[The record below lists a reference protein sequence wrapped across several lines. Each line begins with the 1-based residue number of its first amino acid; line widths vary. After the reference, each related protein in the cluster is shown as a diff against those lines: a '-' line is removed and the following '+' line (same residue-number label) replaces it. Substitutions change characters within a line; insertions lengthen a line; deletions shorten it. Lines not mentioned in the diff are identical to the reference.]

1 MEDVNVVKMLCNILA
16 HKLYYFGQYFSVN
29 CFTVGSDT
37 SSISS
42 HSSTSRGAAAGGGL
56 SVTDTVGRSASRAF
70 WKSFISGIQRVVLFT
85 PFLETVER
93 IKTVGSY
100 SRPQLEVGLAL
111 NAVGLSLVDNS
122 KKRELA
128 YIAITQY
135 VCTCFSTTQSFCT
148 TMPLVHYI
156 YLPSISLPHT
166 HTCAHTCSHAH
177 TRPRTYTHRSGVIW
191 QVEKARR
198 KWKTLNHAMI
208 ALLEDAYLKKEID
221 VKCRNVSVSTKS

>member
-1 MEDVNVVKMLCNILA
+1 MWSRCRAIYWHPNCTTSCANGEYSILV
-16 HKLYYFGQYFSVN
+16 VN

-42 HSSTSRGAAAGGGL
+42 HSSTSRAAAGGGGL

-128 YIAITQY
+128 YIAITQC
-135 VCTCFSTTQSFCT
+135 VCTCFSAYTYMYCHAS
-148 TMPLVHYI
+148 
-156 YLPSISLPHT
+156 SL
-166 HTCAHTCSHAH
+166 CS
-177 TRPRTYTHRSGVIW
+177 
-191 QVEKARR
+191 
-198 KWKTLNHAMI
+198 
-208 ALLEDAYLKKEID
+208 
-221 VKCRNVSVSTKS
+221 